1 MHKAVNTANKL
12 IAYLSSV
19 NDLVQLALN
28 TGFHLDIVGSAPS
41 VDAVFRLY
49 WQTNPDK
56 FNKSFTDP
64 VEAIH
69 EIHAFLETLRPDAIV
84 IGKTNPTIV
93 IGKTN
98 PTLAELLSAIYESVE
113 LSSANELREAV
124 KLIIE
129 VQAMDSGMRDCI
141 RATYLKGPLDD
152 GDVPCKSSR
161 DALLSSGYIS
171 KIVVKGEQ
179 GFNACTYKGSSAY
192 KLIVAGA

>member
-12 IAYLSSV
+12 TAYLSSV

-49 WQTNPDK
+49 WQTNPNK

-64 VEAIH
+64 VAAIH

-84 IGKTNPTIV
+84 V
-93 IGKTN
+93 GKTN
-98 PTLAELLSAIYESVE
+98 PTLAELLSAIHESVE
-113 LSSANELREAV
+113 LSTANELIEAI

-141 RATYLKGPLDD
+141 RAAYLKGPIDD
-152 GDVPCKSSR
+152 GDVPCKSGR